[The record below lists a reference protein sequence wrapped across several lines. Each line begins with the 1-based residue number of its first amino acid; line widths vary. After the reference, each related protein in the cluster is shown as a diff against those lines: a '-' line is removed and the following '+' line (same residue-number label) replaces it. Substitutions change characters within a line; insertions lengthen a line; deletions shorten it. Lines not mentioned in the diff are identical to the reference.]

1 MRRRKFIKLIGGAAV
16 VWPVTTRAQQVAL
29 PVIGFLASASPE
41 ANAGRLDAFRQGLRE
56 TGYVEGQNVSIEYQ
70 WTDGKNG
77 GRMSELAALLVDHR
91 VTVLVAAG
99 GTESAI
105 AAKKATKSVP
115 VVFGIASDPVAL
127 ELVATLNRPGGNVT
141 GVTSLNIE
149 VAPKRLELLREV
161 LPAVT
166 NIALLLDPAIPVLA
180 EATERV
186 VRAAADAH
194 GMQLHVLHVSNE
206 DELKRAFEDCTKLR
220 IGALMIA
227 PNNFFTARSEQ
238 IAQLALRHALPAIYE
253 FRRFAAAGGLMSYG
267 ASETEYY
274 RLVGSYA
281 GRILKGDRA
290 ADLPVQQATKVELI
304 INLKTAATLGVTIP
318 IPILGRADE
327 VIE

>member
-1 MRRRKFIKLIGGAAV
+1 MRRREFIILMGSAV
-16 VWPVTTRAQQVAL
+16 AWPLALRAQQAAF
-29 PVIGFLASASPE
+29 PVIGILASASPE
-41 ANAGRLDAFRQGLRE
+41 ANAGRLDAFRQGLKE
-56 TGYVEGQNVSIEYQ
+56 TGYVEGQNVSIEYK
-70 WTDGKNG
+70 WTKGSNG

-115 VVFGIASDPVAL
+115 IVFGIASDPVAL

-166 NIALLLDPAIPVLA
+166 NIALLLDPTVPVLA

-186 VRAAADAH
+186 LRAAAEAH
-194 GMQLHVLHVSNE
+194 GMQLQVLHVSNE
-206 DELKRAFEDCTKLR
+206 DELERAFEDCMKLR
-220 IGALMIA
+220 VGALVIA
-227 PNNFFTARSEQ
+227 PSNFFTARSEQ

-267 ASETEYY
+267 SSETEYY

-281 GRILKGDRA
+281 GRILKGDSPG
-290 ADLPVQQATKVELI
+290 DLPIQQSTKVELI
-304 INLKTAATLGVTIP
+304 INLKTATTLGITIP
-318 IPILGRADE
+318 VPILGRADE